1 MRKIRKV
8 EMTVEGGSSNQL
20 TRYVGQTC
28 ATYLAT
34 VNASSFLGDCLE
46 IYIDRFIDPDNDQM
60 GLVYY
65 VGEPPKEH
73 FYKPYKVY
81 KLKRPYTLVDGTK
94 KMTYSYYLPI
104 PSKMLVDL
112 GISRG
117 KQQLV
122 TVTAAYLKD
131 GHKVV
136 LIEKRR
142 GPSN

>member
-1 MRKIRKV
+1 MEKNKHISGKFIS
-8 EMTVEGGSSNQL
+8 TLFTIAFSIIINF
-20 TRYVGQTC
+20 
-28 ATYLAT
+28 
-34 VNASSFLGDCLE
+34 SFSQNINCDHS
-46 IYIDRFIDPDNDQM
+46 IDFST
-60 GLVYY
+60 
-65 VGEPPKEH
+65 
-73 FYKPYKVY
+73 
-81 KLKRPYTLVDGTK
+81 TLVDGTK

-142 GPSN
+142 GPNN